1 MKLVTVPLVDLWW
14 RGAGVA
20 DGIGGE
26 FVAATLLSTSRGS
39 VINLLVS
46 NTAEKMHPRHS
57 LSL

>member
-1 MKLVTVPLVDLWW
+1 MTVPLVDLWW